1 VACPL
6 SRRFSTYGRE
16 AAAYVQ
22 ASAKGRRGRLLAA
35 YKLPVT
41 KRNLG
46 GRFNSGKRRANMTDT
61 KRSLFLK
68 HCKTCKKDV
77 AWSVKSCP
85 HCGVKNPTVGWK
97 QNLAAFILVM
107 VAVGLFLPDSKKEEK
122 PEAQIEQPTTPAE
135 INPPA
140 ARVEAQPIDYEK
152 LRAAYDL
159 AQEKYIA
166 AADFWAATEKYVS
179 GLEGIG
185 SIPVTENLIQGMQ
198 ASEDAAQAA
207 LFEQIPATDEETKA
221 AFSEMNSGISGMFG
235 NTSKRIKYAIEVSSG
250 TDNPVKSMERFV
262 KAKQMY
268 EYNVEEFLRGSDKA
282 KQILDHLQENNTGN
296 P

>member
-1 VACPL
+1 
-6 SRRFSTYGRE
+6 
-16 AAAYVQ
+16 
-22 ASAKGRRGRLLAA
+22 
-35 YKLPVT
+35 
-41 KRNLG
+41 
-46 GRFNSGKRRANMTDT
+46 MTE

-68 HCKTCKKDV
+68 HCKVCKKDV

-85 HCGVKNPTVGWK
+85 HCGVKNPTTTWK
-97 QNLAAFILVM
+97 HNIVAFILVM
-107 VAVGLFLPDSKKEEK
+107 LIVGLLLPDSKNEEK
-122 PEAQIEQPTTPAE
+122 SEKQAEQPTVPAE
-135 INPPA
+135 ISSPA
-140 ARVEAQPIDYEK
+140 ASVEAEPIDYEK

-179 GLEGIG
+179 GLQGIG

-221 AFSEMNSGISGMFG
+221 AFQEMNSGISGMFG
-235 NTSKRIKYAIEVSSG
+235 NTSKRIRYAIEVSSG
-250 TDNPVKSMERFV
+250 SENPVKSMERFS

-268 EYNVEEFLRGSDKA
+268 EYNVEEFQRGSEVA
-282 KQILDHLQENNTGN
+282 RQILDRLEQRNSNIKRPNAEDE
-296 P
+296 